1 MNVVKFLDLVTM
13 EMLITKL
20 MRFDLKLMRYE
31 LINFLQLMRV
41 ELMMFELKTDDIC
54 A

>member
-1 MNVVKFLDLVTM
+1 MWLSFLDLVTM

-41 ELMMFELKTDDIC
+41 ELMMFELKTDVIC